1 MVVYFEPTFTYI
13 TCVFVFYILY
23 HKVNE
28 TSDTSIF
35 IMWFSQSLH
44 VMVSSFGQG
53 LQSTPLK

>member
-1 MVVYFEPTFTYI
+1 MVVSFEPTFAYI
-13 TCVFVFYILY
+13 TCLFVFYILY

-35 IMWFSQSLH
+35 IVWFSQSLQ
-44 VMVSSFGQG
+44 VVVSSFEQG